1 MATSTASNYSTAGIT
16 QLGRTRALGV
26 GGAVLAAVA
35 VWVVAVPLLGVH
47 LLVRF
52 GSGAAETVGVDYV
65 IGATLIA
72 SLAGWA
78 LLALLER
85 RTSRARSIWTVVAI
99 VVLLASVSLPLSI
112 ATTTGSKTVLALMH
126 LAVAAVLI
134 PVLRRGAT
142 SRNIA

>member
-1 MATSTASNYSTAGIT
+1 MATSTASNYSTSGIT
-16 QLGRTRALGV
+16 RLGRTRALGV

-35 VWVVAVPLLGVH
+35 VWVVAVPLLGVN
-47 LLVRF
+47 LLVRL

-99 VVLLASVSLPLSI
+99 VVL
-112 ATTTGSKTVLALMH
+112 
-126 LAVAAVLI
+126 
-134 PVLRRGAT
+134 
-142 SRNIA
+142 

>member
-1 MATSTASNYSTAGIT
+1 MATSTASNYSTSGIT
-16 QLGRTRALGV
+16 RLGRTRALGV

-112 ATTTGSKTVLALMH
+112 ATTTGSKIVLALMH

-134 PVLRRGAT
+134 PVLRRVAP
-142 SRNIA
+142 SRNAA

>member
-1 MATSTASNYSTAGIT
+1 MATSTASNYSTSGIT
-16 QLGRTRALGV
+16 RLGRTRALGV

-126 LAVAAVLI
+126 IAVAAVLI
-134 PVLRRGAT
+134 PVLRRVAP
-142 SRNIA
+142 SRNAA

>member
-1 MATSTASNYSTAGIT
+1 MATSTASNYRTAGIT
-16 QLGRTRALGV
+16 RLGRTRALGV

-35 VWVVAVPLLGVH
+35 VWVVAVPLLSVH

-65 IGATLIA
+65 VGASLIA

-78 LLALLER
+78 LLVMLER

-99 VVLLASVSLPLSI
+99 VVLLASVSLPFSI

-126 LAVAAVLI
+126 VAVAVVLI
-134 PVLRRGAT
+134 PVLRRGAN
-142 SRNIA
+142 SRNAA

>member
-1 MATSTASNYSTAGIT
+1 MATSTATSYSTAGIT
-16 QLGRTRALGV
+16 RLGRTRALGV

-52 GSGAAETVGVDYV
+52 GSGAAQTVGVDYV
-65 IGATLIA
+65 VGASLIA

-78 LLALLER
+78 LLAMLER
-85 RTSRARSIWTVVAI
+85 RTSSGRSIWTVVAI
-99 VVLLASVSLPLSI
+99 VVMLVSVSLPLSV

-126 LAVAAVLI
+126 VAVAAVLI
-134 PVLRRGAT
+134 PVLRLGAT
-142 SRNIA
+142 SRNTA

>member
-1 MATSTASNYSTAGIT
+1 MATSTASNYRTAGIT
-16 QLGRTRALGV
+16 RHGRTRALGV
-26 GGAVLAAVA
+26 GGAVLAALA
-35 VWVVAVPLLGVH
+35 VWVVAVPLLSVH

-65 IGATLIA
+65 VGASLIA

-78 LLALLER
+78 LLVMLER
-85 RTSRARSIWTVVAI
+85 RTSGARSIWTVVAI
-99 VVLLASVSLPLSI
+99 VVLLVSVSLPLSI

-126 LAVAAVLI
+126 VAVAVVLI

-142 SRNIA
+142 SRNPA